1 MKNKPLL
8 LIVMLL
14 CSFAGVA
21 LGSFLQVRA
30 LGSQDIWADMQRII
44 NRPNPLD
51 ANSTNR
57 ANDPIQGDAFH
68 RLIKYPN
75 KTEVACPKQTERTKV
90 LLISGQS
97 NSANHGGQR
106 YASQYGDQVINYFD
120 GKCYIAQS
128 PLLGA
133 TGLEG
138 DSWTLLGNLLI
149 QKGAADRV
157 IIAPTGIAG
166 SAISQW
172 EVGSPYQQMLHNTTQ
187 KFLTHYRVTDMLWHQ
202 GETDYGKRTSQA
214 DYEKIFTGIAEAL
227 RAQGMDAP
235 IYVSQTSQCWVDAS
249 WRADNPVL
257 LAQRALVNPAKNI
270 RAGVNSDAL
279 MGELDRFDNCH
290 FAGSGQE
297 KFARAW
303 LDVLSK

>member
-1 MKNKPLL
+1 MTMVALL
-8 LIVMLL
+8 SVLG
-14 CSFAGVA
+14 GVI

-30 LGSQDIWADMQRII
+30 LGSQDIWADMRRIF
-44 NRPNPLD
+44 NDPNPLN
-51 ANSTNR
+51 ANPTNH
-57 ANDPIQGDAFH
+57 AGNPIQGDAFH
-68 RLIKYPN
+68 RLTKYPN
-75 KTEVACPKQTERTKV
+75 KTEVNCPKQTERTLV

-106 YASQYGDQVINYFD
+106 YASQYGDKVLNYFD

-128 PLLGA
+128 PLLGS

-149 QKGAADRV
+149 QQGKAERV

-172 EVGSPYQQMLHNTTQ
+172 KVGSPYQQMLQSSTQ
-187 KFLTHYRVTDMLWHQ
+187 KLLAQYRVTHMLWHQ
-202 GETDYGKRTSQA
+202 GETDYGKRTSQE
-214 DYEKIFTGIAEAL
+214 DYEKLFTGIADAL
-227 RAQGMDAP
+227 RQQGMDAP
-235 IYVSQTSQCWVDAS
+235 IYVSQASQCWMDMY
-249 WRADNPVL
+249 WRANNPVVM
-257 LAQRALVNPAKNI
+257 AQRALANPEKNI

-279 MGELDRFDNCH
+279 MGALDRYDNCH
-290 FAGSGQE
+290 FSGSGQE

-303 LDVLSK
+303 LELLTK

>member
-1 MKNKPLL
+1 MNTKLRIF
-8 LIVMLL
+8 IVMLL
-14 CSFAGVA
+14 CTVGGIV

-44 NRPNPLD
+44 NRPNPTD
-51 ANSTNR
+51 ANLTNH
-57 ANDPIQGDAFH
+57 ANLPIQGDAFH

-75 KTEVACPKQTERTKV
+75 KTEVACPKQTERTLV

-128 PLLGA
+128 PLLGS

-149 QKGAADRV
+149 QQGKAERV
-157 IIAPTGIAG
+157 VIASTGIAG
-166 SAISQW
+166 SAVSQW
-172 EVGSPYQQMLHNTTQ
+172 EVGSPYQQMLQSSTQ
-187 KFLTHYRVTDMLWHQ
+187 KLLTQYRVTHMLWHQ
-202 GETDYGKRTSQA
+202 GETDYGKRTSQE
-214 DYEKIFTGIAEAL
+214 DYEKLFSGIADAL
-227 RAQGMDAP
+227 RQQGMDAP
-235 IYVSQTSQCWVDAS
+235 IYVSQASQCWMDMH
-249 WRADNPVL
+249 WRADNPVVM
-257 LAQRALVNPAKNI
+257 AQRALVNSEKNI

-279 MGELDRFDNCH
+279 MGALDRYDNCH
-290 FAGSGQE
+290 FSGSGQE

-303 LDVLSK
+303 LELLTK